1 MLKLLKDKDL
11 YKKYLIFI
19 DKIIDETDVSVFK
32 KLVVEVFGDNWKSNA
47 DDILWFLAGKNLLS
61 LEKNEKKFKIN
72 KKLMQEF
79 ITKENIALEVK
90 IILAPNTNL
99 SINTNKSKNSFF
111 SKDIVKKRYKNL
123 FNSNNFKFSPINY
136 NE

>member
-1 MLKLLKDKDL
+1 MFRFNSLLHLSRHNIAIIGNGGFAREIACNLKKDS
-11 YKKYLIFI
+11 YKFY
-19 DKIIDETDVSVFK
+19 
-32 KLVVEVFGDNWKSNA
+32 
-47 DDILWFLAGKNLLS
+47 
-61 LEKNEKKFKIN
+61 IN
-72 KKLMQEF
+72 KNF

-123 FNSNNFKFSPINY
+123 FNSNHFKFSPIN
-136 NE
+136 